1 MKKLLLLAVIS
12 LLIFSGLTQCQ
23 TSKKVRRNKKETRE
37 IIHQSSDQQKLDSI
51 KREKQ
56 KSKQ

>member
-1 MKKLLLLAVIS
+1 MRKLLLLAAIS
-12 LLIFSGLTQCQ
+12 LAIFSGLTQCQ
-23 TSKKVRRNKKETRE
+23 TSKKVRRHKNEPRE

>member
-1 MKKLLLLAVIS
+1 MRKLLLLAVIS
-12 LLIFSGLTQCQ
+12 LAIFSGLTQCQ
-23 TSKKVRRNKKETRE
+23 TSKKVRRHKNEPRE